1 MEREEEG
8 VSCRDAEGLYL
19 CALSGLRSLTLGIA
33 PMRPCV
39 C

>member
-8 VSCRDAEGLYL
+8 VSWDAEGLYL